1 MLEVVTEHLQRLLF
15 YIAEV
20 FVTMFSLSKN
30 SGVASAW
37 SNPEALCAENGV
49 HPHQLGV
56 STPIG
61 CGARLILCH
70 SCFLLMAVS

>member
-1 MLEVVTEHLQRLLF
+1 MHTRFVLLLFMLKVVTEHLQRLLF

-20 FVTMFSLSKN
+20 FVTVFNLSKN

-37 SNPEALCAENGV
+37 SNSEALSAENGV

-56 STPIG
+56 SSPSG
-61 CGARLILCH
+61 VGQD
-70 SCFLLMAVS
+70 